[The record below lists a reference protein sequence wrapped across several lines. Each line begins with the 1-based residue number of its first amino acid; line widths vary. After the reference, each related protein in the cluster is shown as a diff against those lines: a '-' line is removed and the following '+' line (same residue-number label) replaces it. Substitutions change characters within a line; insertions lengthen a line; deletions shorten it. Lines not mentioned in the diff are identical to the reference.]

1 MIPRFPAQICHQESF
16 CAKKKHFSFASAF
29 YSFHFVQIKFQCI
42 YHFSSA
48 STQLGDAKEKV
59 VPRFQCGAPVLASAN
74 FAPVSHQLIEH
85 LSKFT
90 HRYFSSS
97 QTRYKNIIKVTFF
110 SNQVITYE
118 RLFLFFAPSIS
129 FSGGQ
134 HVPKY
139 EDKQDQILY
148 RDISFLLETQTIP
161 YKRPPWPKN
170 LTSKIQYVQYWTSIG
185 KHGWDKI
192 VNSFSIRPPWAMVS
206 SPQRETVSHKKQF
219 STLEI
224 DHPCTV
230 AVIPIL
236 DLIWILTGTNP
247 KSCFVISVLS
257 SLRSPHN
264 CPPWPQRI
272 YSSKFGV

>member
-1 MIPRFPAQICHQESF
+1 MHFAFLHFIHTLLSTVHISHDTTFSSTDMSPRIILCQKKIFFRIC
-16 CAKKKHFSFASAF
+16 
-29 YSFHFVQIKFQCI
+29 FHFVQIKFQCI

-59 VPRFQCGAPVLASAN
+59 VPRFHCGAPVFASAN

-110 SNQVITYE
+110 SNQVKHM
-118 RLFLFFAPSIS
+118 RDFFFSLLHPFLSL
-129 FSGGQ
+129 
-134 HVPKY
+134 V
-139 EDKQDQILY
+139 DKQDQILY

-185 KHGWDKI
+185 NHGWDKI
-192 VNSFSIRPPWAMVS
+192 VNSFSIRPHGPW
-206 SPQRETVSHKKQF
+206 SHPRKGRQYHIKSNFLRQKQ
-219 STLEI
+219 T
-224 DHPCTV
+224 
-230 AVIPIL
+230 IL
-236 DLIWILTGTNP
+236 VQL
-247 KSCFVISVLS
+247 LS
-257 SLRSPHN
+257 Y
-264 CPPWPQRI
+264 Q
-272 YSSKFGV
+272 YQT

>member
-1 MIPRFPAQICHQESF
+1 MHFAFLHFIHTLLSTVHISHDTTFSSTDMSPRIILCQ
-16 CAKKKHFSFASAF
+16 KKHFSFASAF

-59 VPRFQCGAPVLASAN
+59 VPRFQCGAPVFASAN

-148 RDISFLLETQTIP
+148 TEISVSSQKLRRYHIKGHPGLKILLP
-161 YKRPPWPKN
+161 RFN
-170 LTSKIQYVQYWTSIG
+170 MCSIG
-185 KHGWDKI
+185 RVLATTDGIKLSTAFQFGPMGHGLIPAKGD
-192 VNSFSIRPPWAMVS
+192 SI
-206 SPQRETVSHKKQF
+206 T
-219 STLEI
+219 
-224 DHPCTV
+224 
-230 AVIPIL
+230 
-236 DLIWILTGTNP
+236 
-247 KSCFVISVLS
+247 
-257 SLRSPHN
+257 
-264 CPPWPQRI
+264 
-272 YSSKFGV
+272 